1 MELIEKAYRP
11 QTVVGRMLE
20 EIKCRWKPEL
30 SREMKVREHIQHM
43 QLTDW

>member
-11 QTVVGRMLE
+11 QAVVGRMWE
-20 EIKCRWKPEL
+20 EIKCRCKAEL
-30 SREMKVREHIQHM
+30 SREKKVHEHI